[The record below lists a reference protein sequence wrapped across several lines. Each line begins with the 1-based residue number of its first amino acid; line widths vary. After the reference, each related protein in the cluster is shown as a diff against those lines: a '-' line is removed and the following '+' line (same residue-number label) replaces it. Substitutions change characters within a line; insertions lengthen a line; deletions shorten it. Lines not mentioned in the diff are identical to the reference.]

1 MSRVMAKAEMR
12 RATKEFA
19 TTFAREAAE
28 SKPLKQEAINLTSSL
43 AAEFIDILR
52 TSAMDTTEIIPLVGP
67 VISRC
72 VCGSRK
78 SPLERKQPLVGDNNG
93 VQHDEKLSL
102 RSKAVPRAR
111 SRMLAQQRHDRVRRV
126 ARQPSS

>member
-43 AAEFIDILR
+43 AAEFIHQR
-52 TSAMDTTEIIPLVGP
+52 
-67 VISRC
+67 
-72 VCGSRK
+72 
-78 SPLERKQPLVGDNNG
+78 NG
-93 VQHDEKLSL
+93 
-102 RSKAVPRAR
+102 
-111 SRMLAQQRHDRVRRV
+111 HDRDHSACWAGDLKVRMW
-126 ARQPSS
+126 